1 MFAHIIFWRKQ
12 TAERK
17 LILMSYVSVK
27 EIAQIW
33 GVTVQTVRRYCSEG
47 KIPGAVQSM
56 HGWQIPASAN
66 RPDRE
71 EALPV
76 RSIPQ
81 LANRLQK
88 QKKKKNY
95 HGLYD
100 YVQIYFTYCSSRMA
114 SNRLTMDQID
124 LIFRKGKVISRFEPV
139 KVSDCIE
146 AMNHNVCIDY
156 IIDHVMDKLDAKFI
170 KKLHYLLMFGSVDDR
185 LEKVT
190 PGEFRTESVTR
201 PGRIL
206 PPSHTITSSLRS
218 IILDYES
225 IDEPELSDILN
236 FHVEFEM
243 LMPFRDGNGRIGRL
257 LMFKECLRHG
267 IMPFILED
275 KNRSIYLEGIKKWS
289 GRRKVLTEVVEKAQE
304 RFAREVKYHELHK
317 HGKNFQPEGYQE

>member
-1 MFAHIIFWRKQ
+1 
-12 TAERK
+12 
-17 LILMSYVSVK
+17 MSYLSVK
-27 EIAQIW
+27 EAALQW
-33 GVTVQTVRRYCSEG
+33 GISEQLVRKKCSQG
-47 KIPGAVQSM
+47 KVPGAIQSTK
-56 HGWQIPASAN
+56 GWQIPAEACK
-66 RPDRE
+66 PGRE
-71 EALPV
+71 ATSTKPA
-76 RSIPQ
+76 IPM

-201 PGRIL
+201 PGRII

-225 IDEPELSDILN
+225 IEDPELSDILN

-267 IMPFILED
+267 IMPFILDD
-275 KNRSIYLEGIKKWS
+275 KNRSAYLEGIKKWS
-289 GRRKVLTEVVEKAQE
+289 GRRKVLTEVVEDAQE
-304 RFAREVKYHELHK
+304 RFAREVKFHELHK

>member
-1 MFAHIIFWRKQ
+1 MKYY
-12 TAERK
+12 T
-17 LILMSYVSVK
+17 VK
-27 EIAQIW
+27 EIAEIW
-33 GVTVQTVRRYCSEG
+33 GITEQSVRRYCSNG
-47 KIPGAVQSM
+47 RIPGAVQDI
-56 HGWQIPASAN
+56 HGWQIPCDVHK
-66 RPDRE
+66 PGK
-71 EALPV
+71 EAV
-76 RSIPQ
+76 RTKPTLPQ
-81 LANRLQK
+81 LANRMQK
-88 QKKKKNY
+88 QKNKNNY

-100 YVQIYFTYCSSRMA
+100 YIQIYFTYCSSRMA
-114 SNRLTMDQID
+114 SNRLTMDQIE
-124 LIFRKGKVISRFEPV
+124 LIFRKGKVISRFEPL

-146 AMNHNVCIDY
+146 AMNHSVCVDF

-206 PPSHTITSSLRS
+206 PPAHTINSSLRS
-218 IILDYES
+218 IILDYEG

-267 IMPFILED
+267 IMPFVLDD
-275 KNRSIYLEGIKKWS
+275 KNRSTYLEGIKKWS
-289 GRRKVLTEVVEKAQE
+289 GRRKVLTELVEDAQE
-304 RFAREVKYHELHK
+304 RFAKEVKYHELHK
-317 HGKNFQPEGYQE
+317 HGKNFMPEGYKE